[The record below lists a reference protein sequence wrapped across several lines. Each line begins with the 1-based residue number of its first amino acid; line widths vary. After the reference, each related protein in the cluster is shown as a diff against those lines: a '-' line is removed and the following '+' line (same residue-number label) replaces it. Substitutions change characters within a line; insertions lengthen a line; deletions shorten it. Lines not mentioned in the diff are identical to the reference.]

1 MPVQYKFRGEKA
13 TTRVSL
19 LPPSSWLTFSCGDAV
34 WGFRSVQCSI
44 RLAGLPEPAKSHDAA
59 DSALIHWLSLPVAP
73 LFLPLVLPAPC
84 ASAFCEGSCPTCT
97 TCRQGKGGKGG
108 KSHNQFA
115 NPDLIKN
122 VNRSGISVSRV
133 GVQPCRGYSNNL
145 SPPVSS

>member
-34 WGFRSVQCSI
+34 WGLQERAMLKLRAP

-84 ASAFCEGSCPTCT
+84 ASAFCEDPAPLAQLVG
-97 TCRQGKGGKGG
+97 RARG
-108 KSHNQFA
+108 A
-115 NPDLIKN
+115 
-122 VNRSGISVSRV
+122 SRTI
-133 GVQPCRGYSNNL
+133 NL
-145 SPPVSS
+145 RIQT

>member
-84 ASAFCEGSCPTCT
+84 ASAFCEDPAPLAQLVG
-97 TCRQGKGGKGG
+97 RARGARG
-108 KSHNQFA
+108 A
-115 NPDLIKN
+115 
-122 VNRSGISVSRV
+122 SRTI
-133 GVQPCRGYSNNL
+133 NL
-145 SPPVSS
+145 RIQT